1 MIAHTGFLLTA
12 RRLAPGARLPQ
23 FKTKVKSTTYKDE
36 DVLAWNPDGLGE
48 RKVSEKKLRKTV
60 RKATS

>member
-12 RRLAPGARLPQ
+12 RRLAPGTILPQ
-23 FKTKVKSTTYKDE
+23 FKSKVKSTEYKDE
-36 DVLAWNPDGLGE
+36 DVRAWNPDGLGE

>member
-1 MIAHTGFLLTA
+1 LITA
-12 RRLAPGARLPQ
+12 RRLAPGTVLPQ
-23 FKTKVKSTTYKDE
+23 FKNKVKTTEFSEE
-36 DVLAWNPDGLGE
+36 DIFAWSPDGLAE

>member
-1 MIAHTGFLLTA
+1 MIGHTGFLITA
-12 RRLAPGARLPQ
+12 RRLAPGTVLPQ
-23 FKTKVKSTTYKDE
+23 FKNKVKTTEFSEE
-36 DVLAWNPDGLGE
+36 DIFAWSPDGLGV